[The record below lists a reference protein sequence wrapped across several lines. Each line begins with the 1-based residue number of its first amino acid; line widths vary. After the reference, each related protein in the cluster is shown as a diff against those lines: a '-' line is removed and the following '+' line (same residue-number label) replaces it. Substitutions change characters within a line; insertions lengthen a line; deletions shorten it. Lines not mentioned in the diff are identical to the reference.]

1 MTDKTTDD
9 SKTIDDN
16 KTTDTNKTTN
26 LKTLHPQGMCRAKDI
41 LALIPINR
49 TTLWRMV
56 NNGRFPKPTRLSSN
70 MVVWKNADVLAWI
83 DEQGGNE

>member
-9 SKTIDDN
+9 N
-16 KTTDTNKTTN
+16 KTKDPK
-26 LKTLHPQGMCRAKDI
+26 KLHPQGMCRAKDI

-56 NNGRFPKPTRLSSN
+56 NKDLFPKPIKLSSN
-70 MVVWKNADVLAWI
+70 MVVWKNSEVLAWI
-83 DEQGGNE
+83 DEQGGKA

>member
-1 MTDKTTDD
+1 MTDKTTP
-9 SKTIDDN
+9 SDDN
-16 KTTDTNKTTN
+16 KATDPKP
-26 LKTLHPQGMCRAKDI
+26 LHPQGMSRTKDI
-41 LALIPINR
+41 LALIPVNR

-56 NNGRFPKPTRLSSN
+56 NTERFPKPIRLSSN